1 MELYW
6 VAGPADPFSLIVGEL
21 ELNRRSSFY
30 LMAMTLIDNKQ
41 GFTIAT
47 ATATLP
53 LVKRIVG
60 ELVTLAQEISDTQER
75 LAYTVSDRENQVD
88 VYSKELRS
96 VEAETEKKSL
106 LLEGCMNELLE
117 LNVLTGSVTEGFVDF
132 PALRNQ
138 EKICLCWRQGEEKV
152 MHWHL
157 IDEPCKQRRLVDLQ
171 LVQKSVE
178 RQLASAASVLKS

>member
-1 MELYW
+1 
-6 VAGPADPFSLIVGEL
+6 
-21 ELNRRSSFY
+21 
-30 LMAMTLIDNKQ
+30 MAFIKNKQ

-53 LVKRIVG
+53 LVSRIVD
-60 ELVTLAQEISDTQER
+60 ELVTLSQEISDTQER
-75 LAYTVSDRENQVD
+75 LAFMVSDREKQAN

-96 VEAETEKKSL
+96 VEAETDKKSL
-106 LLEGCMNELLE
+106 LLEKCIDELLE
-117 LNVLTGSVTEGFVDF
+117 LNTITGNVAEGFVDF
-132 PALRNQ
+132 PALRNE

-157 IDEPCKQRRLVDLQ
+157 IDESCKQRRLVDLQ

-178 RQLASAASVLKS
+178 RQLASAASVLKP

>member
-1 MELYW
+1 
-6 VAGPADPFSLIVGEL
+6 
-21 ELNRRSSFY
+21 
-30 LMAMTLIDNKQ
+30 MAPIENKQ

-53 LVKRIVG
+53 LVNRIVD

-75 LAYTVSDRENQVD
+75 LAFIVSDRDDQAD
-88 VYSKELRS
+88 VYSKELRA
-96 VEAETEKKSL
+96 VEAETDKKSL
-106 LLEGCMNELLE
+106 SLEGCIDELLE
-117 LNVLTGSVTEGFVDF
+117 LNTLTGRVTEGFVDF
-132 PALRNQ
+132 PALRNE

-157 IDEPCKQRRLVDLQ
+157 IDESCNQRRLVDLQ

-178 RQLASAASVLKS
+178 RQLASAASVLKP

>member
-1 MELYW
+1 
-6 VAGPADPFSLIVGEL
+6 
-21 ELNRRSSFY
+21 
-30 LMAMTLIDNKQ
+30 MASIKNKQ

-53 LVKRIVG
+53 LVSRIVD
-60 ELVTLAQEISDTQER
+60 ELVTLSREISDTQER
-75 LAYTVSDRENQVD
+75 LAFIVSDRDKQAD

-96 VEAETEKKSL
+96 VEAETDKKSL
-106 LLEGCMNELLE
+106 LLEKCIDELLE
-117 LNVLTGSVTEGFVDF
+117 LNTITGNVAEGFVDF
-132 PALRNQ
+132 PALRNE

-178 RQLASAASVLKS
+178 LSLIHI

>member
-1 MELYW
+1 
-6 VAGPADPFSLIVGEL
+6 
-21 ELNRRSSFY
+21 
-30 LMAMTLIDNKQ
+30 MASIKNKQ

-53 LVKRIVG
+53 LVSRIVD
-60 ELVTLAQEISDTQER
+60 ELVTLSREISDTQER
-75 LAYTVSDRENQVD
+75 LAFIVSDRDKQAD

-96 VEAETEKKSL
+96 VEAETDKKSL
-106 LLEGCMNELLE
+106 LLEKCIDELLE
-117 LNVLTGSVTEGFVDF
+117 LNTITGNVAEGFVDF
-132 PALRNQ
+132 PALRNE

-178 RQLASAASVLKS
+178 RQLASAASVLKP